1 MILGKKKNTFYLKD
15 DDCLHRKYEK
25 IYRQI
30 IRTKFNTVSRM
41 SIIKPRVFLYL
52 RSLETA
58 KKKRPI

>member
-1 MILGKKKNTFYLKD
+1 MILGKKKTLFTLKMMIVYIENM
-15 DDCLHRKYEK
+15 KK